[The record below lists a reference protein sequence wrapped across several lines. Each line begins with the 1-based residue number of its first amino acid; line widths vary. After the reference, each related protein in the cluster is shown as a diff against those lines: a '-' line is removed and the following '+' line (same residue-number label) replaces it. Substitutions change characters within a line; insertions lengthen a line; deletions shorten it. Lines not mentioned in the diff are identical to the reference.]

1 MVTFLKMSPPCAT
14 AQSHEEANLAIAARL
29 PSVAGAGAIFRF
41 CRALPGKPVQGLVQL
56 LLFDGVKFSQVEVVN
71 SSSATVGLR
80 VTNSLVPGQPVR
92 LYWPSGQT
100 HDAAVAWWCRGF
112 AELDLT
118 SCGLDDVVHP
128 ENVTVEIGSDAH
140 WAEFPHPTDV
150 TADKSYLSSRW
161 QKARDA
167 VHAPRRLLPNLFA
180 RLVRSFTKRRIKRRF
195 RRRQAMIDAAC
206 RKQGYAWLAE

>member
-1 MVTFLKMSPPCAT
+1 MAR
-14 AQSHEEANLAIAARL
+14 AARL
-29 PSVAGAGAIFRF
+29 PLVAGAGAIFKF
-41 CRALPGKPVQGLVQL
+41 CKALPEKPVQGLVQL

-80 VTNSLVPGQPVR
+80 IDKLLVPGQTVR

-100 HDAAVAWWCRGF
+100 HDASVAWWCRGF

-140 WAEFPHPTDV
+140 WAEFPHPDEV

-161 QKARDA
+161 EKAREA
-167 VHAPRRLLPNLFA
+167 VRAPRHLPRNFFA
-180 RLVRSFTKRRIKRRF
+180 SLVRRFAKRRVKHLL
-195 RRRQAMIDAAC
+195 RRRQTMIDAAC